1 MSPALR
7 HFSGLTLFVPGL
19 LLPEE
24 ILAATTFDLTA
35 PALSLILGRG
45 RRVEITAEMPAALF
59 GLKRLPVAA
68 LRKVGAGKAAEG
80 DWLCLDPVHWR
91 IGARG
96 ATLDD
101 PKHLAL
107 TDDENAALLEAVA
120 PLFAD
125 WGALSSSQPGHWELR
140 LARPL
145 ALETQPLPHAL
156 HQPIDPELPAGADG
170 QAWRRLIFE
179 AQLLLA
185 AHPVNRQREETGLPT
200 INSLW
205 PWGQGA
211 LPATV
216 AKPFGRTLGADAS
229 LMGLCRLA
237 GIDCQPAPPCF
248 TPELEDAL
256 VVIEALATAAL
267 GYDALAW
274 REELMKLDRDWLAPA
289 LSAGSEITLIG
300 QRLGSAPIAVAFHW
314 KRGDRLRFWRKPR
327 PLTELK

>member
-1 MSPALR
+1 MTKTQRCLRPSRPCSP
-7 HFSGLTLFVPGL
+7 
-19 LLPEE
+19 
-24 ILAATTFDLTA
+24 
-35 PALSLILGRG
+35 
-45 RRVEITAEMPAALF
+45 
-59 GLKRLPVAA
+59 
-68 LRKVGAGKAAEG
+68 
-80 DWLCLDPVHWR
+80 
-91 IGARG
+91 IGERFPHA
-96 ATLDD
+96 
-101 PKHLAL
+101 
-107 TDDENAALLEAVA
+107 
-120 PLFAD
+120 
-125 WGALSSSQPGHWELR
+125 QPGHWELR

-237 GIDCQPAPPCF
+237 GIPVYPMPPRF
-248 TPELEDAL
+248 SADRGDAL
-256 VVIEALATAAL
+256 VIFEELAAASL

-274 REELMKLDRDWLAPA
+274 REAILRLERDWLAPA

-300 QRLGSAPIAVAFHW
+300 QRLGPAPTAVAFHW